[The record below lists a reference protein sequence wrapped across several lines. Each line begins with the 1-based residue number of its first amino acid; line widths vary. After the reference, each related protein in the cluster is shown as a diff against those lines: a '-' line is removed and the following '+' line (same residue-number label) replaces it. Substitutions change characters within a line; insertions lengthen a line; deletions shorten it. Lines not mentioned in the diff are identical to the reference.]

1 MMPTAWFAALAGVV
15 LYLFA
20 GPAAAVQQAFLV
32 QNSGWMEPFYAD
44 PQSQFKP
51 LIAAVANA
59 AARPGDKVM
68 VLAFS
73 QSSGSNVSPRLL
85 GEGNGAAAVAGW
97 LAPLEPARK
106 SGTALADTDFREAVT
121 RTIGETFK
129 SRPGIIWIFTNNKN
143 SPGNDPATATRNLEF
158 YRLLHLEPSI
168 TRTVVFPLR
177 MPVQGKFFAAKGL
190 MVYGLAY
197 GKEAGDELGRMV
209 AEGRLAK
216 ILTKPPARLKP
227 VDQDGV
233 RIVPEAVLNTPNV
246 TASMGADKR
255 TVVLDVDAD
264 KLVPHIRLKASLQ
277 NLFYPYLIAG
287 ASVDGQLRTRAGTTP
302 LTVAPTAVTNL
313 APGASQSIDVSFK
326 LPLEEVPSAWSRQ
339 AIAAMGKQVIMPMSV
354 GLGLSNQRL
363 ALPASF
369 KTEMQD
375 LFPGDPL
382 SDVFVPPDSVR
393 SSTAQVPLIVRV
405 QYPLTPVLVMVGGVL
420 ALLLALAAFGLL
432 AMKSTRYPIV
442 VNGVRR
448 NVVLKP
454 FKSLAIQSD
463 DGVAVGEIRRGL
475 GRPAV
480 VKVESGQTL
489 TIAS

>member
-1 MMPTAWFAALAGVV
+1 MKPTVWYAALVSAV
-15 LYLFA
+15 LCLLA
-20 GPAAAVQQAFLV
+20 APAMAVQQAFLV

-51 LIAAVANA
+51 LVAAVAGA
-59 AARPGDKVM
+59 AAKPDDKVF

-85 GEGNGAAAVAGW
+85 GEGAGARLVAGW
-97 LAPLEPARK
+97 LTSLEPARK

-121 RTIGETFK
+121 KTIGDTFK

-143 SPGNDPATATRNLEF
+143 SPGNDPATAARNLEF

-177 MPVQGKFFAAKGL
+177 MPVKGKFFAAKGL

-197 GKEAGDELGRMV
+197 GKEAGDELNRMV
-209 AEGRLAK
+209 AEGRLSK
-216 ILTKPPARLKP
+216 VLTRPPARLKP

-246 TASMGADKR
+246 TASMGRDKR
-255 TVVLDVDAD
+255 TVILDVDAD
-264 KLVPHIRLKASLQ
+264 KLVPQVRLKASLQ
-277 NLFYPYLIAG
+277 NLFYPYVIAQ
-287 ASVDGQLRTRAGTTP
+287 ATVDGRLRTSAGTSP
-302 LTVAPTAVTNL
+302 LTVSPAAVSNL
-313 APGASQSIDVSFK
+313 RPGASQAIEVSFK
-326 LPLEEVPSAWSRQ
+326 LPVEEVPSVWSRQ

-354 GLGLSNQRL
+354 SLGLGNQRL

-393 SSTAQVPLIVRV
+393 SSTTQVPIIVRV
-405 QYPLTPVLVMVGGVL
+405 QYPLTPVLVIVGGVL
-420 ALLLALAAFGLL
+420 ALLLALLALGFL
-432 AMKSTRYPIV
+432 AMKTTRYPIV

-448 NVVLKP
+448 HVVLKP
-454 FKSLAIQSD
+454 FKSLAIKTD
-463 DGVAVGEIRRGL
+463 EGAAVGEIKRGL
-475 GRPAV
+475 GGPVV
-480 VKVESGQTL
+480 VKVEPGQSL
-489 TIAS
+489 TVAS